1 MQDPRSEEFEGDEHW
16 FLESVI
22 DFGLDQSRVEGGTD
36 QCQAVIM
43 TMNES
48 NPESAALIPTFDMF
62 CPR

>member
-1 MQDPRSEEFEGDEHW
+1 MQDPRSEELEGDEHW

-48 NPESAALIPTFDMF
+48 NTGSAVITPTFDMY
-62 CPR
+62 CRR